1 MNARDKVAHQLGLF
15 FIGNVEQ
22 QEEIERLRAKVQEL
36 GQKLHEAKA
45 DQAGPSGAEAPD
57 AAPMERA

>member
-15 FIGNVEQ
+15 FITGVEQ

-36 GQKLHEAKA
+36 GQKLH
-45 DQAGPSGAEAPD
+45 
-57 AAPMERA
+57 